1 MWFSIDLDN
10 QTIFLQIVSNGK
22 CIIIEEVLIM
32 KKLFFTLI
40 INMITVIL
48 LTGCFWN
55 TNNQDYDDETINK
68 AIQSAESYI
77 KNNFK
82 DIEKI
87 DFSDDHRSPMGG
99 FTVRGYVN
107 DNKDANF
114 DMTVEI
120 ENNYNIPSMGMGK
133 DFPERKEECK
143 EKTCDY

>member
-1 MWFSIDLDN
+1 MKKVSFLLTL
-10 QTIFLQIVSNGK
+10 TIV
-22 CIIIEEVLIM
+22 III
-32 KKLFFTLI
+32 
-40 INMITVIL
+40 L
-48 LTGCFWN
+48 LGGCFVN
-55 TNNQDYDDETINK
+55 TKNQDYDDETINK
-68 AIQSAESYI
+68 AIQSAENYI

-87 DFSDDHRSPMGG
+87 HFSDDHKSPMGG

-133 DFPERKEECK
+133 GFPERKEECIDQI
-143 EKTCDY
+143 CDY